1 MAKKDDLIRKHA
13 GSINKAAETGA
24 VAAGLGWWY
33 FLGIFV
39 LILVVFWAVALWIGS
54 WVSLAAAALATA
66 AIVPPLAKE
75 WKRRDEV
82 RTSMGRP
89 PKR

>member
-1 MAKKDDLIRKHA
+1 MAKKDDLIRQHA
-13 GSINKAAETGA
+13 GTINKAAETGA

-33 FLGIFV
+33 FLAIFV
-39 LILVVFWAVALWIGS
+39 VILLVIWAVALWVGS
-54 WVSLAAAALATA
+54 WVSLGGAALATL

-75 WKRRDEV
+75 WKRRGEV
-82 RTSMGRP
+82 RASMGRP

>member
-1 MAKKDDLIRKHA
+1 MAGKDELFRKHA
-13 GSINKAAETGA
+13 GSIGKAAEGGA
-24 VAAGLGWWY
+24 VAAGYGWWY
-33 FLGIFV
+33 FVGIFA
-39 LILVVFWAVALWIGS
+39 LILVVAWVVALLLGGWIP
-54 WVSLAAAALATA
+54 LAAAALVTL

-82 RTSMGRP
+82 RRSMGRP